1 MNNMK
6 PIVLLGLKQIPFF
19 INLSGVALN
28 ALADNAKPVKFAK
41 GEVIITE
48 GEHTQSLY
56 IVLSGEV
63 KVLTRYGENK
73 NVDLVILE
81 PGYYFGEMSLVTN
94 DPRAATVTAL
104 HNTTCAVIS
113 KPDFKNWLTAHP
125 DIEINL
131 LNVLAEKVEYMTEKT
146 HQMELSIIYEKTV
159 KVLKDMAEPKGHLCP
174 SGYKLIIEKLPTTS
188 EIADLVGAKRRLV
201 SIVLKELIKNK
212 HLSTR
217 GAGTI
222 STLSN
227 NLPES
232 W

>member
-19 INLSGVALN
+19 INLSGEALN
-28 ALADNAKPVKFAK
+28 ALADKAKPVKFAK

-48 GEHTQSLY
+48 GEQTQSLY
-56 IVLSGEV
+56 IVISGEV
-63 KVLTRYGENK
+63 KVLTHYGENK

-81 PGYYFGEMSLVTN
+81 PGYYFGEMSLLTN
-94 DPRAATVTAL
+94 DPRSATVTAL

-113 KPDFKNWLTAHP
+113 KPDFKNWLAAHP
-125 DIEINL
+125 NIEINL

-159 KVLKDMAEPKGHLCP
+159 KVLTAMAEPKGH
-174 SGYKLIIEKLPTTS
+174 KLIIEKLPTTS
-188 EIADLVGAKRRLV
+188 ELADLVGAKRRLV

-217 GAGTI
+217 GAGTV

-227 NLPES
+227 NLPEA